1 MRIHHYIII
10 IFALFSVKSFAGN
23 SNQPATGAGIHDHP
37 YNSNMTGTQN
47 TPTLVKPPV
56 KQPVK
61 PPPQKENPAAENND
75 GQPAD
80 NEAACLNLQRPMA
93 ICYQQSGE
101 AVIACKE
108 DNDSN
113 LQASLR
119 SARDTADKADQIVS
133 GVGINGGC
141 AAVLKATKSVSSAF
155 LSFQQKCNQ
164 KRLQCVSTCTA
175 INQEF
180 ESLACDRLDL
190 FSSIAKPAGNLRS
203 CENLKAATDQGQQ
216 FSDDLPGLM
225 NQAASCNAALN
236 GGDSGNSGDNSQGL
250 QICASNP
257 TAQICQQFV
266 ASGGC
271 DNPSMASS
279 VVCACRG
286 GVNTTSCQ
294 AAMNKSSS
302 QKLGTDAGLSASSNS
317 RLHGATGKKPGSS
330 APDFGDLN
338 SDLEAGVFKSQ
349 PGEELGGRMGGSANV
364 GGGSG
369 GGGSGAEQGGGGGA
383 VGGIDTNINGG
394 FRGGGGGGGGSWN
407 GGKGYGGSGGGK
419 YGGTYGNVGNG
430 LPNLNKFR
438 PQMGYQPR
446 RDLAGVVGADGI
458 LGPHADL
465 WQTIKNRYNYEW
477 RQGALKP

>member
-1 MRIHHYIII
+1 MRIHYYTVI

-23 SNQPATGAGIHDHP
+23 AGQPATGAGVHVHT

-47 TPTLVKPPV
+47 TPTLVKPSTKTPA
-56 KQPVK
+56 KS
-61 PPPQKENPAAENND
+61 PPQKEIPQAE
-75 GQPAD
+75 D
-80 NEAACLNLQRPMA
+80 NTDNQSSGSEASCLNLQRQMA
-93 ICYQQSGE
+93 VCYQQSGE

-113 LQASLR
+113 LQAVLR
-119 SARDTADKADQIVS
+119 ETRDTADKADQIVS

-164 KRLQCVSTCTA
+164 KRSQCVSTCTA
-175 INQEF
+175 INEEF
-180 ESLACDRLDL
+180 ERLACDKLDL
-190 FSSIAKPAGNLRS
+190 FGPIAKPAGNLRN
-203 CENLKAATDQGQQ
+203 CENLKVAADQGQQ

-225 NQAASCNAALN
+225 NQVASCKSALN
-236 GGDSGNSGDNSQGL
+236 GGDSGDSSQGL

-257 TAQICQQFV
+257 TATICQQFV

-271 DNPSMASS
+271 DNPNMASS
-279 VVCACRG
+279 VVCACRN

-302 QKLGTDAGLSASSNS
+302 QKLGTDAGQGLSASSNS
-317 RLHGATGKKPGSS
+317 RLQGGTGKKPGSS

-338 SDLEAGVFKSQ
+338 PELEAGVFKSQ

-369 GGGSGAEQGGGGGA
+369 GGGSGADQGGGGAA

-394 FRGGGGGGGGSWN
+394 FRGGGGGGGSWN

-419 YGGTYGNVGNG
+419 YGGTYGNGF
-430 LPNLNKFR
+430 PNLNKFR

-446 RDLAGVVGADGI
+446 RDLAGVVGTDGL

-465 WQTIKNRYNYEW
+465 WQTVKNRYNYEW